1 MSSTN
6 RTQLRYIE
14 ESAWG
19 ELPSSGAMQNVR
31 NTGDSLGFSLST
43 TQSNEIR
50 SDRQITDLIT
60 NGAEAAG
67 DIEMEFSAGNADDFI
82 ASAMYNNWES
92 AEAVG
97 TDIAITAGSPCLLQ
111 STSTDFVAAGFK
123 PGMMVSVWGF
133 QNPGNAPDT
142 GFFERVISVSANEM
156 QISGTGE
163 AESEGPEI
171 HINAS
176 TIVNGITE
184 KSFSIE
190 RELQDA
196 QKFFLFTGMVA
207 NIWSFSATANEVL
220 TETFTFVGK
229 DSDFGD
235 NTFSPEAPLEPPS
248 EDVLN
253 AVTDVATIKL
263 DGAVAD
269 ILIESL
275 DFEVNNNVRGLP
287 AISFLGSAD
296 LSEGDFVVSGSMNV
310 YFDDGAMYQRFLDGA
325 EFSLRMQFTRGGL
338 TYFMDW
344 PRCKISE
351 DTVDVPGRNDD
362 VMEAIGWQALYSADQ
377 GYTMRIDRLYG
388 MEYSGGTPPWRRP

>member
-14 ESAWG
+14 EAEWG
-19 ELPSSGAMQNVR
+19 ETPSSGAMQNVR
-31 NTGDSLGFSLST
+31 DTGDSLGFALTT

-50 SDRQITDLIT
+50 SDRQITDLIL

-82 ASAMYNNWES
+82 ASALYNDWES
-92 AEAVG
+92 AEVVG

-111 STSTDFVAAGFK
+111 STTTDFVAAGFK
-123 PGMMVSVWGF
+123 PGMMVSIWGF
-133 QNPGNAPDT
+133 QDPGNAPDT
-142 GFFERVISVSANEM
+142 GFFERVISVSQNEM
-156 QISGTGE
+156 QISGAGADE
-163 AESEGPEI
+163 AEGPEI

-176 TIVNGITE
+176 TIVNGIKE

-207 NIWSFSATANEVL
+207 NVWSLSATANEVL

-229 DSDFGD
+229 DSDFRG
-235 NTFSPEAPLEPPS
+235 NTFSPETPLEPPA
-248 EDVLN
+248 EDVMN
-253 AVTDVATIKL
+253 AVTDVAQIKI

-269 ILIESL
+269 ILMESL

-287 AISFLGSAD
+287 AISYLGSAD
-296 LSEGDFVVSGSMNV
+296 LSEGDFVVTGNMNV
-310 YFDDGAMYQRFLDGA
+310 YFEDGAMYLRFLDGQ
-325 EFSLRMQFTRGGL
+325 EFSLRMQFKRKGL
-338 TYFMDW
+338 VYFMDW

-351 DTVDVPGRNDD
+351 DVVDVPGRNDD
-362 VMEAIGWQALYSADQ
+362 VMEAIGWQALYSADE
-377 GYTMRIDRLYG
+377 GYTMRVDRLVTMDYA
-388 MEYSGGTPPWRRP
+388 GTPPWRKP